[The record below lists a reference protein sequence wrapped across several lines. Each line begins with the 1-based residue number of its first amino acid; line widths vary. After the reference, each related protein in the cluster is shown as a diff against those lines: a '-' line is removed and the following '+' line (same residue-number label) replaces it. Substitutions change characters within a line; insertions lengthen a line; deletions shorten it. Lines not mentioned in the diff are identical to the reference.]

1 MLNDGDGFDLLQ
13 RLKDQPETSEI
24 PVLVLSIVCDEGRSC
39 RLGASEYLEKPI
51 NKDRL
56 TQIVDNLVGSMSS
69 PVVLVVDDDRNI
81 VDLLCRNL
89 KAKGFSV
96 LAAYDG
102 AEAMAALTKQHP
114 DLILLDL
121 KMPVMDGYQ
130 VIERVKTN
138 PETKDI
144 PIVVMTAHQIDR
156 SRIDILG
163 LANQRVDKPF
173 SAEELARRVEA
184 LLQDVEVTE

>member
-1 MLNDGDGFDLLQ
+1 M
-13 RLKDQPETSEI
+13 
-24 PVLVLSIVCDEGRSC
+24 GRME
-39 RLGASEYLEKPI
+39 AH
-51 NKDRL
+51 L
-56 TQIVDNLVGSMSS
+56 TQIVDNLVGSVSS

-89 KAKGFSV
+89 KSKGFSV
-96 LAAYDG
+96 VAAYDG
-102 AEAMAALTKQHP
+102 AEAMAALRKQHP

-130 VIERVKTN
+130 VIEKVKTN
-138 PETKDI
+138 PTTKDI

-173 SAEELARRVEA
+173 SAEDLARKVEA
-184 LLQDVEVTE
+184 LLQNLEAPA